1 MKTFK
6 FSKSTNI
13 ILIIL
18 PGVLFLLAVVFTI
31 DIIFSDKVD
40 SNFVYNDGK
49 IGGSRWFSYKYES
62 DKFFSIKYPE
72 KTGSLINKT
81 EIYSQI
87 PSVAKARGYSETDIA
102 ILQKLVDSLLQ
113 YSDNTVNGENAVNII
128 ILNVSL
134 EELK

>member
-62 DKFFSIKYPE
+62 AKFFSIKSKENKGPV
-72 KTGSLINKT
+72 INKT
-81 EIYSQI
+81 EIDRQI
-87 PSVAKARGYSETDIA
+87 PIVAKARGYSETDVA
-102 ILQKLVDSLLQ
+102 LLQELVDSLLR
-113 YSDNTVNGENAVNII
+113 YSENTVDGEKAVNII